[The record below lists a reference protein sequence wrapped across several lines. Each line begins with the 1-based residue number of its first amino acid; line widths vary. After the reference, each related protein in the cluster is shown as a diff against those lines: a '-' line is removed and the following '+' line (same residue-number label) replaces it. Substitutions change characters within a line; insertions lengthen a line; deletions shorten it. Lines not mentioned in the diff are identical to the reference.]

1 MARKLF
7 CQLSP
12 TTYRISRRKNILLRR
27 NHARVCYDTSHL
39 EIYEEK
45 II

>member
-12 TTYRISRRKNILLRR
+12 ATYRISRRKNILLRR
-27 NHARVCYDTSHL
+27 LRDRVCYDASHL
-39 EIYEEK
+39 EICEEETT
-45 II
+45 